1 MNETA
6 FYGLIYSGDP
16 ETVRKLLG
24 KWLGIENLAVKIRL
38 LGEEIVHEDKDFYL
52 YAHTAFHTAGEQR
65 SFLLEGHTS
74 YRPEETK
81 QRLERLLQVCKE
93 EGVKC
98 ECEYV
103 EVNQDGDEISDHFQV
118 R

>member
-6 FYGLIYSGDP
+6 FYGVIHSGDP
-16 ETVRKLLG
+16 ETVRKLLAE
-24 KWLGIENLAVKIRL
+24 WLGSDVAVKIRL
-38 LGEEIVHEDKDFYL
+38 LGEEIVYEDKDLYV

-65 SFLLEGHTS
+65 AFLLEGHTS
-74 YRPEETK
+74 YGLEETK
-81 QRLERLLQVCKE
+81 QRLEQLLQICKE

-118 R
+118 T

>member
-6 FYGLIYSGDP
+6 FYGLICSGDP

-24 KWLGIENLAVKIRL
+24 NWLGTDVALKIRL
-38 LGEEIVHEDKDFYL
+38 LGEEIVHEQNDFYL

-65 SFLLEGHTS
+65 NFLLEGHTKDG
-74 YRPEETK
+74 PEETK
-81 QRLERLLQVCKE
+81 QRLEKLVQLCKA

-103 EVNQDGDEISDHFQV
+103 QVDQDGNEISDQFQV
-118 R
+118 T